1 MHLKLKVNLIC
12 LYYKH
17 AKSTSKYFIT
27 WFGMT
32 NVVHLVYGAFGLW
45 CIWCMVHLVYVSC
58 MLFFDFSM
66 FYSLN
71 WLIQFVILY
80 RLLCF
85 YEKQLSSGKKE
96 RKFTL
101 NFVFINLS
109 IILWIQNIKL
119 SWCKRKKFVYLIGFF
134 MNRLNVFTFTCEYLL
149 FFVKKVS

>member
-32 NVVHLVYGAFGLW
+32 NVVHLVY
-45 CIWCMVHLVYVSC
+45 VSY

-80 RLLCF
+80 RLSCF